1 MKSKEIHNIL
11 SNKEKK
17 TLRQQYYL
25 NCSVNSELFYEFKE
39 YISKNNIGQSE
50 LIRTLIKNYL
60 VEVEDE
66 HNK

>member
-39 YISKNNIGQSE
+39 YISTKQYWSV
-50 LIRTLIKNYL
+50 RTNPYF
-60 VEVEDE
+60 
-66 HNK
+66 NKKLFSRGRRCQ

>member
-39 YISKNNIGQSE
+39 YISTNNIGQSE
-50 LIRTLIKNYL
+50 LIRTLIKNYFF
-60 VEVEDE
+60 
-66 HNK
+66 